1 MLRLIFNWIQDIW
14 GNIYGTR
21 DRSDEKGYRVEK
33 SLIFA
38 IGINGIK
45 DI

>member
-14 GNIYGTR
+14 GNIYGIR

-33 SLIFA
+33 LFILV
-38 IGINGIK
+38 NGIE